1 MQQLKGLIYD
11 EEVDDEYYED
21 SEEEEEEEY
30 YDYEEEKWVA
40 LLWGADFVHGVKSIV
55 VYINLH
61 SGDLP
66 GRYGIDL
73 SLETS

>member
-21 SEEEEEEEY
+21 SEEEEEDEY

-73 SLETS
+73 ILETS

>member
-61 SGDLP
+61 SDDLP